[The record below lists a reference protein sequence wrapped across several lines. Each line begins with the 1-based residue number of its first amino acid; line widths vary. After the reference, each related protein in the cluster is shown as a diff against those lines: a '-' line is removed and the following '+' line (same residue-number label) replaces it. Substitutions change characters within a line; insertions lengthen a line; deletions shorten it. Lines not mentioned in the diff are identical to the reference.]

1 MKRMQKFCFDSA
13 VLILY
18 NIHITIN
25 YKYFVTEILI
35 LALILSKKIITIFA
49 VLSCLNCLKQNF
61 AKVNLMLG

>member
-25 YKYFVTEILI
+25 YKYFVTKIMI
-35 LALILSKKIITIFA
+35 LALMLSKKIITIFSSFILFELFEA
-49 VLSCLNCLKQNF
+49 EFC
-61 AKVNLMLG
+61 

>member
-25 YKYFVTEILI
+25 YKYFVTEIMI
-35 LALILSKKIITIFA
+35 LALMLSKKIITIFSSFILFELFEA
-49 VLSCLNCLKQNF
+49 EFC
-61 AKVNLMLG
+61 